1 MLPPIAEIV
10 PALKITRAE
19 FDRIFL
25 QAQVEL
31 EVDPAKRVHF
41 EAVTMKGPDADAF
54 AEALQYA
61 AARDWLE
68 MIVYMIVRDGLAD
81 ATLRQQILAGG
92 AASDAG
98 LEAMT
103 NIAKGFGQPD
113 LIYRG
118 IADGMRWTVKVTVGG
133 VFSGT
138 GVLIGPNLVLTA
150 WHVVKALFIIDA
162 AGKWSPDPDGFKR
175 LDVIFDD
182 FLARASGGGVKSSA
196 ATKIGAH
203 PNWCVKWSR
212 CHDEELQDRIPADPA
227 ELAGFWDYAILRL
240 RKTPGVERQ
249 WAPVSG
255 TGIVPKTGSE
265 VFLFQHPSGQPLKLD
280 DGILVEPVP
289 PAPNAVPGLRFL
301 HKANAR
307 PGSSGGPCFDK
318 TFTLF
323 GLHQGAWPGD
333 EINRGVPITQVC
345 SDIESTGGLPAPEPS
360 DLFVWK
366 TLELEAPVI
375 GCDAFQTLIWNSALS
390 GTPQL
395 IPIPASS
402 AGGAGSGK
410 SFRLTVL
417 SEMLPAAGHLKIPLK
432 ASELGGAGGEADA
445 MRVVAAICK
454 TAGAPQP
461 PITALADYNA
471 PVDSWLKDEVVPK
484 LIGALDSARVSRL
497 VWISIEDL
505 NKFKLEG
512 AISNLLLFLYEQLTP
527 IRWLRIVL
535 DGMRG
540 DIPKSLRQITA
551 NPAPAVEVISEA
563 DITDYLRRAMAE
575 IKPPGADTLRLAVK
589 GAKRIYD
596 KARGNEP
603 ETAAGELVDWL
614 RDTLRDY
621 EGDVEGSQ

>member
-1 MLPPIAEIV
+1 MRELADKDRIEAFTSALAKAATAETDVFLVGGTSAVLIGWRTTTMDVDLVMRPESDAMLRAI
-10 PALKITRAE
+10 PALKER
-19 FDRIFL
+19 L
-25 QAQVEL
+25 QINVEL
-31 EVDPAKRVHF
+31 ASPDQFVPVPAGW
-41 EAVTMKGPDADAF
+41 EARSPF
-54 AEALQYA
+54 
-61 AARDWLE
+61 
-68 MIVYMIVRDGLAD
+68 IVRIGLVTFRHYDFVAQALAKIERGHTRDLAD
-81 ATLRQQILAGG
+81 VDAQTAGRAGQRSTGLPLGMAAGG
-92 AASDAG
+92 RWSETDPG
-98 LEAMT
+98 E
-103 NIAKGFGQPD
+103 PD
-113 LIYRG
+113 L
-118 IADGMRWTVKVTVGG
+118 
-133 VFSGT
+133 
-138 GVLIGPNLVLTA
+138 
-150 WHVVKALFIIDA
+150 
-162 AGKWSPDPDGFKR
+162 
-175 LDVIFDD
+175 
-182 FLARASGGGVKSSA
+182 SGGPRR
-196 ATKIGAH
+196 H
-203 PNWCVKWSR
+203 PTGTER
-212 CHDEELQDRIPADPA
+212 PRHHQRHPGHDL
-227 ELAGFWDYAILRL
+227 
-240 RKTPGVERQ
+240 
-249 WAPVSG
+249 
-255 TGIVPKTGSE
+255 
-265 VFLFQHPSGQPLKLD
+265 
-280 DGILVEPVP
+280 
-289 PAPNAVPGLRFL
+289 
-301 HKANAR
+301 R

-461 PITALADYNA
+461 PIMALADYNA